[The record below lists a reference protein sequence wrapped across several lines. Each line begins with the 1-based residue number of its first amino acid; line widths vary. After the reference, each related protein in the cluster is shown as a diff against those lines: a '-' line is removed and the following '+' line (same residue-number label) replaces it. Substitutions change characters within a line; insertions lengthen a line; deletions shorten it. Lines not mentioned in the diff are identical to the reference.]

1 MEVLG
6 ETPNT
11 QSNDRITQESSACRN
26 NTRLLCL
33 ALPSQKLIPSFLLQF
48 IVECRIQRTSWA
60 ETGSCKAARG
70 VMFSWGTLPELG
82 YLAWHGGICVPPAW
96 QGMLKCHLLHFRS
109 CGVTAEHW
117 QNCTWKP
124 ALCSSW
130 KARHNSPQTIS
141 QVAFHSSVIKKTI
154 ISDKAAHCYQLD
166 WLDSAWISNCA
177 ASVKSLGLHESL
189 TAQRIICPA
198 CFVLIWVHTQS
209 NVKLWD
215 VLQPVM
221 CAHNFRAARLDT
233 APSSALRYQTGRH
246 VHHRTYL
253 LDSNSVWNQTLDH
266 LSLHSSPPC
275 TF

>member
-1 MEVLG
+1 MVAFVFPLHGRACWNVISCTSEVV
-6 ETPNT
+6 
-11 QSNDRITQESSACRN
+11 ESQQNIGRTAPES
-26 NTRLLCL
+26 LLCVRVG
-33 ALPSQKLIPSFLLQF
+33 KHGIIP
-48 IVECRIQRTSWA
+48 
-60 ETGSCKAARG
+60 
-70 VMFSWGTLPELG
+70 
-82 YLAWHGGICVPPAW
+82 
-96 QGMLKCHLLHFRS
+96 
-109 CGVTAEHW
+109 
-117 QNCTWKP
+117 
-124 ALCSSW
+124 
-130 KARHNSPQTIS
+130 PQTIS